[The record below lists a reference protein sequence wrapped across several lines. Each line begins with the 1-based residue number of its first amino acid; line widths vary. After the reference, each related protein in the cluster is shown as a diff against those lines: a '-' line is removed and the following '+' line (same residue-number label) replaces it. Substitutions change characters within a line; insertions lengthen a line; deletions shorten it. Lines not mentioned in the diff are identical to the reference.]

1 MTRPTTLALA
11 ALATSALCGC
21 TDPTD
26 SPAGTQA
33 VVLYTSADDVF
44 VARVI
49 EAFEAETGVRVELVG
64 DTEATKTTGLV
75 TRLLAEKDNPRCDMW
90 WSSEPMGT
98 LLLDESG
105 VLAPGGMAGIVSGD
119 WPTELVGPGGNWI
132 GFAERARVIAY
143 STGRVETPPTT
154 LAELTGP
161 AWKGRVGIAQ
171 PAFGTTRGHMAL
183 LLDRWGEPDFTAWL
197 EAIEANGVR
206 VYDGN
211 ARAVRAIHEGEIDVC
226 LTDTDD
232 VWVAIANGWDIG
244 MVFESE
250 TDHERWPSLG
260 ATTIP
265 NTVGVVRGGPNP
277 DAGRALAAFLVSPT
291 VERLLAESDSRNI
304 PIDPG
309 LRGEFSELLPPGA
322 PARPDYAGAA
332 DAVSAA
338 MDACERVLEEAGVS
352 WLRISGTLEQ
362 RFAEAVAAVERLEP
376 WRDG

>member
-21 TDPTD
+21 TDPAD
-26 SPAGTQA
+26 SPAGTQS

-49 EAFEAETGVRVELVG
+49 EAFETETGVRVELVG

-75 TRLLAEKDNPRCDMW
+75 TRLLAEKDNPRCDVW

-98 LLLDESG
+98 LLLGESG
-105 VLAPGGMAGIVSGD
+105 VLAPGGMNGMVSED
-119 WPTELVGPGGNWI
+119 WPAELVGPGGDWI

-143 STGRVETPPTT
+143 STDRVQTPPTT
-154 LAELTGP
+154 LANLTTP
-161 AWKGRVGIAQ
+161 EWKGRVGMAQ

-183 LLDRWGEPDFTAWL
+183 LFDRWGEANFTAWL
-197 EAIEANGVR
+197 EAMKANGIR
-206 VYDGN
+206 LYDGN

-244 MVFESE
+244 MVFESQA
-250 TDHERWPSLG
+250 DHERWPSLG

-265 NTVGVVRGGPNP
+265 NTVAIVQGGPNP
-277 DAGRALAAFLVSPT
+277 DAARSLAAFLVSPA

-304 PIDPG
+304 PVDPT
-309 LRGEFSELLPPGA
+309 LRSEFSELLPPGD
-322 PARPDYAGAA
+322 PPRPDYAGAA
-332 DAVSAA
+332 DAVPGA
-338 MDACERVLEEAGVS
+338 MDACERVL
-352 WLRISGTLEQ
+352 IS
-362 RFAEAVAAVERLEP
+362 P
-376 WRDG
+376 